1 MDNTLLLV
9 LDGPL
14 QAWGER
20 ARWSVRDTNLEPTHS
35 GVAGL
40 LACACGISSGPDLD
54 TLAGRF
60 AMGVRCDRPGVL
72 LRDYHTVVGGVLS
85 AAGKVKLNAS
95 TKQPETVVSER
106 YYMADAC
113 YLVALQAAPPD
124 IARWALA
131 LQNPVW
137 PPYLGRKAC
146 VPSRP
151 IFEGTGDFGSLTEAL
166 SAWSRIDGEGRGQ
179 NAPESARAVIEAAAG
194 VGLRRRDAVV
204 DSQARVFGVRYVKE
218 YMIKL
223 PQEV

>member
-35 GVAGL
+35 GIAGL

-54 TLAGRF
+54 ALAGRF
-60 AMGVRCDRPGVL
+60 TMGVRCDRPGVL

-113 YLVALQAAPPD
+113 YFVALWGDPPD
-124 IARWALA
+124 IAEWARA
-131 LQNPVW
+131 LQRPVW

-151 IFEGTGDFGSLTEAL
+151 IYGGTGEFPSLAQAL
-166 SAWSRIDGEGRGQ
+166 AVWPRVDGDGREQ
-179 NAPESARAVIEAAAG
+179 NAPDSARAIVETNAG
-194 VGLRRRDAVV
+194 AGLRRRDAVV
-204 DSQARVFGVRYVKE
+204 DSRARVFGTRYVRE
-218 YMIKL
+218 YMVKL
-223 PQEV
+223 P